1 MFLGNTVRR
10 NPFKGRLFR
19 WGKSGKLRDPY
30 GAANTLKDDEMVR
43 LSSLP
48 AYIGNIHKSLK
59 NRRP

>member
-10 NPFKGRLFR
+10 NPFADQFFG
-19 WGKSGKLRDPY
+19 WGKSGMLRDPY

-48 AYIGNIHKSLK
+48 AYIGIIHKSFK
-59 NRRP
+59 NRCP